1 MGRRAHIRR
10 GLANCVLGGLL
21 ATGMA
26 TAAAAYVGD
35 SFISIPGEKGHA
47 RDAEHKDWIR
57 FEAQEWAG
65 RLPRANSGSSDP
77 LAGDKLFFGGPNAP
91 KPGGGGGQLNLA
103 MGKTNPDLPKF
114 MRLCQ
119 SRAFVPEMVYS
130 ESADLARPVLEMG
143 PRPAE
148 FPGWWRYRL
157 KQVQVVDCPVVEGAA
172 DQAFILKF
180 SDIEWLNYDP
190 KRPMA
195 NRITVRRE
203 ELPEVWPREPGSGK
217 QVRSWLIT
225 WFAPATTTTDE
236 QCPQLNGK
244 PTEEDVFRHLSPDE
258 AKVVRARFAEK
269 GITYGLDS
277 ERRGPRRLSIAAL
290 PGIVPDPGL
299 HEPVST
305 VADGL
310 DLDGHDGRGKPP
322 RGVRAHGNYTAP
334 DGRRGID
341 NQYFRVMGCVPGHRG
356 RNGYSNQTPNAR
368 RADGNI
374 TTLVEVSGI
383 DNETND
389 NSVEIALIHSMDK
402 PIRDNAGRVFIPGYS
417 FRPTLDPNFAIYNVR
432 LRGRIVNG
440 VVLTEPVGSL
450 LINPGQGPEIDLRNA
465 RLRIVPQADGT
476 AKGLLGGYLIWK
488 NIPIHS
494 GYSEGLFGY
503 KIDAL
508 YYGFR
513 RHADGL
519 WNPVTGEFDGI
530 SIAYDIDAVP
540 AFLTPLPEGQ

>member
-1 MGRRAHIRR
+1 MDRRMRTGIGQVFAR
-10 GLANCVLGGLL
+10 AAFGGLL
-21 ATGMA
+21 GMA
-26 TAAAAYVGD
+26 TAAGAYVGD

-47 RDAEHKDWIR
+47 RHAEHKGWFR

-91 KPGGGGGQLNLA
+91 KPGAAGGQLILA
-103 MGKTNPDLPKF
+103 MGKSNPDLSRM
-114 MRLCQ
+114 MRLCE
-119 SRAFVPEMVYS
+119 SKAVLPEMIYS
-130 ESADLARPVLEMG
+130 ESSDLARPVLEMG

-157 KQVQVVDCPVVEGAA
+157 KQVQVVDCPVLDGAA
-172 DQAFILKF
+172 DQALVVKF
-180 SDIEWLNYDP
+180 RDIEWLNYDP

-195 NRITVRRE
+195 NRITIRRE
-203 ELPEVWPREPGSGK
+203 DLPDVWPREAGDGK
-217 QVRSWLIT
+217 QVKSWLIT

-244 PTEEDVFRHLSPDE
+244 PTEADVYRYLSADE
-258 AKVVRARFAEK
+258 AAAVRARFGEK
-269 GITYGLDS
+269 GITFGLDS
-277 ERRGPRRLSIAAL
+277 ERRGPRRLSIASL

-299 HEPVST
+299 HEPITT

-310 DLDGHDGRGKPP
+310 DLDRHDGRGRPP
-322 RGVRAHGNYTAP
+322 RGIRAHGNFTAP
-334 DGRRGID
+334 DGRTGID

-374 TTLVEVSGI
+374 TTLIEVSGI
-383 DNETND
+383 DDEKND
-389 NSVEIALIHSMDK
+389 NRIEVALIHSMDK
-402 PIRDNAGRVFIPGYS
+402 PIRDNAGRVFIHNYS
-417 FRPTLDPNFAIYNVR
+417 FRPTLDPNFALYNVR

-440 VVLTEPVGSL
+440 VIMTDPVESL
-450 LINPGQGPEIDLRNA
+450 LFNPGQGPAIDFRKA
-465 RLRIVPQADGT
+465 RVRIVPQADGT
-476 AKGLLGGYLIWK
+476 ARGLLGGYLVWK
-488 NIPIHS
+488 NIRIHS

-508 YYGFR
+508 HYGFR

-519 WNPVTGEFDGI
+519 WNAETGEFDGI
-530 SIAYDIDAVP
+530 SVAFDIDAVP
-540 AFLTPLPEGQ
+540 AFLTPLAEGQ